1 MIGRREFIGG
11 LGGTTLAWP
20 LAARAQQPALPVI
33 GFLSAQSLEGFP
45 GNNCMATFY
54 AGLCEFGY
62 AEGWNVSVEYNW
74 PGGQFGRVPA
84 LVDELVL
91 VHRRVDALVIVA
103 GTAGPLAASDRARAL
118 SEAFAA
124 VRFAAA
130 CFESRRKTR
139 TSPHFRS

>member
-74 PGGQFGRVPA
+74 PGGAIRSRSGVGGRTG
-84 LVDELVL
+84 
-91 VHRRVDALVIVA
+91 A
-103 GTAGPLAASDRARAL
+103 GAPSRGCTRYRGGHCRTTCGLGSSAG
-118 SEAFAA
+118 A
-124 VRFAAA
+124 V
-130 CFESRRKTR
+130 
-139 TSPHFRS
+139 